1 MSKSSRSEQ
10 FRNLER
16 ELKFLRKQLLPQK
29 FNPTGVYPHRV
40 ITRTIAYR
48 VLAHAEFEEYI
59 EKRVW
64 DLALSSIRTLE
75 TTGRVNRVV
84 ACLIAFSGQKQD
96 FPPETLAPP
105 SGTQR
110 PSWDIKIEL
119 SEKAKSSLNILNW
132 IIDQNHG
139 MKEKNLLALLLPVGI
154 QPSQLDVTWLSTVN
168 SFSQQRGIFAHR
180 SISSYRATLLPNP
193 QDELDTVRKILSGFR
208 AVDDNLNKLL
218 P

>member
-1 MSKSSRSEQ
+1 MSKLPRSVQ

-16 ELKFLRKQLLPQK
+16 ELKFLREQLLPQK
-29 FNPTGVYPHRV
+29 FSPTGVYPPRV

-64 DLALSSIRTLE
+64 DLALSSIKALE
-75 TTGRVNRVV
+75 TTGRVDRVV

-96 FPPETLAPP
+96 FPPETLSPP
-105 SGTQR
+105 TATQGA
-110 PSWDIKIEL
+110 SWGIKIEL
-119 SEKAKSSLNILNW
+119 LEKAKSSLNMLYS
-132 IIDQNHG
+132 IIEQNHG

-154 QPSQLDVTWLSTVN
+154 TPPQLDVTWLSTVN
-168 SFSQQRGIFAHR
+168 SFGQQRGIFAHH
-180 SISSYRATLLPNP
+180 SISSYRTTLLPNP
-193 QDELDTVRKILSGFR
+193 QDELNTVRKILSGFR
-208 AVDDNLNKLL
+208 VVDDNLNKLL